1 MAALETNIQRMCNS
15 TAGQRKPRIE
25 LASMRAPRGAPAAAE
40 FHRCLLGAN
49 GQQEEAREALTVE
62 VLLVVGGFVQS
73 KRPP

>member
-1 MAALETNIQRMCNS
+1 
-15 TAGQRKPRIE
+15 
-25 LASMRAPRGAPAAAE
+25 MRAPRGAPAAAE
-40 FHRCLLGAN
+40 FYRCLLGAN